1 MTTDEVISF
10 YGSKSK
16 AARAIGVTPQAFQ
29 HWIKWGEI
37 PRGSQLEFEKDSDG
51 NLVADEKR
59 KAG

>member
-1 MTTDEVISF
+1 MTIDEVISY

-29 HWIKWGEI
+29 HWIKWKEI
-37 PRGSQLEFEKDSDG
+37 PRGSQLEFEKDTNG
-51 NLVADEKR
+51 ALIADDKR